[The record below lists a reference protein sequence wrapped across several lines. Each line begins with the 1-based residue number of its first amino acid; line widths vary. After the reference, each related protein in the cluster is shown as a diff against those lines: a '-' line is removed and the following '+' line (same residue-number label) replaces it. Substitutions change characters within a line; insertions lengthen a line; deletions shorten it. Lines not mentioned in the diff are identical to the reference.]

1 MNNLPKGDFLES
13 TVSPDGAYNVNFYVA
28 NGGATTS
35 LSIRGELVIN
45 KNNENKTIY
54 WDSPQE
60 SVRFYWIDNN
70 TIVINGQ
77 EIKLPNGKFDFRHDK

>member
-1 MNNLPKGDFLES
+1 MKPGVF
-13 TVSPDGAYNVNFYVA
+13 
-28 NGGATTS
+28 
-35 LSIRGELVIN
+35 
-45 KNNENKTIY
+45 Y